1 MTVLDVGQGQCI
13 TAFAGDVTFMVDCGN
28 TYHLDN
34 AGEIAGEY
42 LLSCGRDRVHVLMLT
57 HLHEDHADGVVRLM
71 EMLPVETLILP
82 AETEDPDDQLP
93 VLLDAARRHGTEV
106 VELKA
111 NASVERGRLGMDIY
125 YVPGGREENERCLM
139 ATLHIGETDLLIT
152 GDSPQRVER
161 MLVRQED
168 LSGTEILVAGHHGSR
183 FASSEELL
191 QEAGGQ
197 LAVISVGYNTYGH
210 PAEETLERLA
220 ENGYTVLRTDQ
231 NGTVELAIGERH
243 GKKEPG

>member
-1 MTVLDVGQGQCI
+1 
-13 TAFAGDVTFMVDCGN
+13 
-28 TYHLDN
+28 
-34 AGEIAGEY
+34 
-42 LLSCGRDRVHVLMLT
+42 
-57 HLHEDHADGVVRLM
+57 
-71 EMLPVETLILP
+71 
-82 AETEDPDDQLP
+82 
-93 VLLDAARRHGTEV
+93 
-106 VELKA
+106 
-111 NASVERGRLGMDIY
+111 
-125 YVPGGREENERCLM
+125 M

-152 GDSPQRVER
+152 GDSPQREER
-161 MLVRQED
+161 MLVRQEN